1 MRGNVF
7 EQEADRPRLNGR
19 DNFIIFDK
27 TGQGDHPRALLQGA
41 DLPRT
46 GEECLVYRD
55 NLYFDEP
62 FIAAFLAEL
71 QADPRFAGLEV
82 KYSRSA
88 FVPFGRLRVKRKAEI
103 ITYRDPSLRPDEG
116 RAPSVAPETLARW
129 LAQGHDDDGRE
140 VALLDTRNAE
150 EVEYGTF
157 RGALNFGITRFTE
170 LPQAIAERREALAGK
185 TVVSFCTGGIR
196 CEKSV
201 LGMQAEGYAHCY
213 QLEGGILG
221 YFEKVGG
228 AHYDGRC
235 FVFDDRIALDPQ
247 LQPLIADP
255 GF

>member
-1 MRGNVF
+1 MPDIQNIAVYRFVCIADVDAVAAWIKDLCQAQDLLGTVLVSPEGINVF
-7 EQEADRPRLNGR
+7 LAG
-19 DNFIIFDK
+19 
-27 TGQGDHPRALLQGA
+27 GDAG
-41 DLPRT
+41 
-46 GEECLVYRD
+46 
-55 NLYFDEP
+55 
-62 FIAAFLAEL
+62 IAAFLSGL
-71 QADPRFAGLEV
+71 QADPRFAGLDV
-82 KYSRSA
+82 KYSRSG

-103 ITYRDPSLRPDEG
+103 ITYRDPGLRPDAC
-116 RAPSVAPETLARW
+116 RAPLVAPETLARW
-129 LAQGHDDDGRE
+129 LAQGHDDEGRE

-157 RGALNFGITRFTE
+157 RGALRFGITRFTD
-170 LPQAIAERREALAGK
+170 LPQAIADRRGELAGK

-201 LGMQAEGYAHCY
+201 LRMQAEGYAHCY

-228 AHYDGRC
+228 AHYEGRC
-235 FVFDDRIALDPQ
+235 FVFDDRVALDPQ

>member
-1 MRGNVF
+1 MADIQNIAAYRFVRIADVDAVAAWIKDLCRVQDLLGTVLVSPEGINVF
-7 EQEADRPRLNGR
+7 LAG
-19 DNFIIFDK
+19 
-27 TGQGDHPRALLQGA
+27 GDAG
-41 DLPRT
+41 
-46 GEECLVYRD
+46 
-55 NLYFDEP
+55 
-62 FIAAFLAEL
+62 IAAFLTGL
-71 QADPRFAGLEV
+71 RTDPRFACLEV

-88 FVPFGRLRVKRKAEI
+88 FVPFKRLRVKRKAEI
-103 ITYRDPSLRPDEG
+103 ITYRDPSLRPDQG

-129 LAQGHDDDGRE
+129 LAQGHDDEGRE

-157 RGALNFGITRFTE
+157 RGALHFGITRFTD
-170 LPQAIAERREALAGK
+170 LPQAIADRCGELVDK

-201 LGMQAEGYAHCY
+201 LRMQAEGYAHCY

-247 LQPLIADP
+247 LRPLIADP

>member
-1 MRGNVF
+1 MPDIQNIAAYRFVRI
-7 EQEADRPRLNGR
+7 ADVDAVAARITDLCRAQDLLGTVLVSPEGIN
-19 DNFIIFDK
+19 IFLAGSDA
-27 TGQGDHPRALLQGA
+27 G
-41 DLPRT
+41 
-46 GEECLVYRD
+46 V
-55 NLYFDEP
+55 
-62 FIAAFLAEL
+62 AAFLTAL

-228 AHYDGRC
+228 IHYDGRC

-247 LQPLIADP
+247 LQPLVADP

>member
-1 MRGNVF
+1 MSDIQNIAAYRFVRI
-7 EQEADRPRLNGR
+7 ADVDAVAER
-19 DNFIIFDK
+19 IK
-27 TGQGDHPRALLQGA
+27 ALCQAQNLFG
-41 DLPRT
+41 T
-46 GEECLVYRD
+46 VLVSPEGI
-55 NLYFDEP
+55 NLFLAGTDAG
-62 FIAAFLAEL
+62 IAAFLAEL

-82 KYSRSA
+82 KVSRSA
-88 FVPFGRLRVKRKAEI
+88 FVPFGRLRVKRKPEI
-103 ITYRDPSLRPDEG
+103 ITYRDPSLRPDAG

-140 VALLDTRNAE
+140 VVMLDTRNAE
-150 EVEYGTF
+150 EIDYGSF
-157 RGALNFGITRFTE
+157 RGALRFGITRFTD
-170 LPQAIAERREALAGK
+170 LPQAIAERRDELAGK

-201 LGMQAEGYAHCY
+201 LRMQAEGYAHCY

-228 AHYDGRC
+228 EHFEGRC

-247 LQPLIADP
+247 LRPLVAAP

>member
-1 MRGNVF
+1 MPDIQNIAAYRFVRI
-7 EQEADRPRLNGR
+7 ADVDAVAARITDLCRAQDLLGTVLVSPEGIN
-19 DNFIIFDK
+19 IFLAGSDA
-27 TGQGDHPRALLQGA
+27 G
-41 DLPRT
+41 
-46 GEECLVYRD
+46 
-55 NLYFDEP
+55 
-62 FIAAFLAEL
+62 IAAFLTAL
-71 QADPRFAGLEV
+71 QSDTRFAGLEV

-157 RGALNFGITRFTE
+157 RGALRFGITRFTD
-170 LPQAIAERREALAGK
+170 LPQAIADRREALAGK

-201 LGMQAEGYAHCY
+201 LRMQAEGYAHCY

-247 LQPLIADP
+247 LQPLVADP

>member
-1 MRGNVF
+1 MPDIQN
-7 EQEADRPRLNGR
+7 
-19 DNFIIFDK
+19 
-27 TGQGDHPRALLQGA
+27 
-41 DLPRT
+41 
-46 GEECLVYRD
+46 
-55 NLYFDEP
+55 
-62 FIAAFLAEL
+62 IAAYRFVRIADVDAVAAWITDLCRAQDLLGTVLVSPEGINIFLAGSDAGIVGFLTEL

>member
-1 MRGNVF
+1 MPDIQN
-7 EQEADRPRLNGR
+7 
-19 DNFIIFDK
+19 
-27 TGQGDHPRALLQGA
+27 
-41 DLPRT
+41 
-46 GEECLVYRD
+46 
-55 NLYFDEP
+55 
-62 FIAAFLAEL
+62 IAAYRFVRIADVDAVAAWITDLCRAQDLLGTVLVSPEGINIFLAGSDAGIVGFLAEL

-116 RAPSVAPETLARW
+116 RAPSVAPKTLARW

>member
-1 MRGNVF
+1 MPDIQN
-7 EQEADRPRLNGR
+7 
-19 DNFIIFDK
+19 
-27 TGQGDHPRALLQGA
+27 
-41 DLPRT
+41 
-46 GEECLVYRD
+46 
-55 NLYFDEP
+55 
-62 FIAAFLAEL
+62 IAAYRFVCLDDVDAVAARITQLCQAQDLLGTVLVSPEGINIFLAGGDAGITVFLDGL

-103 ITYRDPSLRPDEG
+103 ITCRDPGLRPDQD

-140 VALLDTRNAE
+140 VVLLDTRNAE
-150 EVEYGTF
+150 EVDYGTF
-157 RGALNFGITRFTE
+157 RDALHFGITRFTD
-170 LPQAIAERREALAGK
+170 LPQAIAGRRAELAGK

-201 LGMQAEGYAHCY
+201 LRMQAEGYAHCY

-228 AHYDGRC
+228 AHYHGRC